1 MRANYGYKDGSGEFF
16 ITINTDP
23 CTECGEKPCVKACPA
38 GILEIIEDDYDDEV
52 AAVKDEFRRQL
63 KYACAP
69 CKPVSDPPPLPCV
82 EACPHGALEHSW

>member
-1 MRANYGYKDGSGEFF
+1 MKANYGYKDGSGEYF
-16 ITINTDP
+16 ITIDTDR
-23 CTECGEKPCVKACPA
+23 CIECGDRPCVGACPA
-38 GILEIIEDDYDDEV
+38 GLLEIIEDDYDDEV

-82 EACPHGALEHSW
+82 TACPHGALEHSW